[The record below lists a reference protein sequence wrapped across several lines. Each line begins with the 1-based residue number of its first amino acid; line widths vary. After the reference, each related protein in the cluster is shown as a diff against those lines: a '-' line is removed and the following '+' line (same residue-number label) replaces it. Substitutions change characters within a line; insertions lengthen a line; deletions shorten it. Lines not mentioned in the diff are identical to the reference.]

1 MPEYS
6 NRVVRKRLNQLVGE
20 LEDLFCAD
28 ILSINGPII
37 SGVEDKLRDIVEFGT
52 KRREKLV
59 IVLTTR
65 GGYIEVVHHMVD
77 TVRHHYEY
85 VEFVVPNYAYSAGT
99 VFVMSGDA
107 IHMDYFSRLGPIDP
121 QVVNENKNK
130 FVPALG
136 YLERYNRFVKQAR
149 SGKISQA
156 EAMLLITGFDQAEL
170 YQYERQREL
179 SIRLLEEWLCKYKF
193 KNWAKTESRNLDV
206 TKEMK
211 EERAREIAQSLN
223 DTKRWN
229 SHRFRISKDV
239 LEDELKLKI
248 DDFGASKEHSRPIR
262 EYFNLQS
269 DYILSNNIGGVLH
282 MHGELRHYG

>member
-1 MPEYS
+1 M
-6 NRVVRKRLNQLVGE
+6 
-20 LEDLFCAD
+20 
-28 ILSINGPII
+28 
-37 SGVEDKLRDIVEFGT
+37 
-52 KRREKLV
+52 
-59 IVLTTR
+59 
-65 GGYIEVVHHMVD
+65 
-77 TVRHHYEY
+77 
-85 VEFVVPNYAYSAGT
+85 
-99 VFVMSGDA
+99 
-107 IHMDYFSRLGPIDP
+107 
-121 QVVNENKNK
+121 
-130 FVPALG
+130 
-136 YLERYNRFVKQAR
+136 
-149 SGKISQA
+149 
-156 EAMLLITGFDQAEL
+156 
-170 YQYERQREL
+170 
-179 SIRLLEEWLCKYKF
+179 
-193 KNWAKTESRNLDV
+193 